1 MSKNGMDG
9 PSKAAGKV
17 QCPNC
22 KEYINVGAAGI
33 TALEKV
39 HCGTDVCKKN
49 KQKNEANRGQTSLLG
64 MFAKK
69 PATAR
74 TKPASYTT
82 GPNPTDTCTT
92 IYTSN
97 LIRAVI
103 ITCFPAAISE
113 ADMDNEL
120 AGFGGNPPGG
130 IIVKDLAEA
139 WKIWDPPSNCLLQRD
154 ESELKKQ

>member
-74 TKPASYTT
+74 TKHASYTT
-82 GPNPTDTCTT
+82 GPNPTD
-92 IYTSN
+92 
-97 LIRAVI
+97 
-103 ITCFPAAISE
+103 TCFPAAISE

-139 WKIWDPPSNCLLQRD
+139 WEIWDPPLNCLLQCD
-154 ESELKKQ
+154 KSELKKQ